1 MSTLEYKLLCL
12 LTHTDCQS
20 LLTVFADCTYLF
32 TDYSDGL
39 WLLIRLAQ
47 ELYKLYLNAFTASS
61 Y

>member
-1 MSTLEYKLLCL
+1 MSTLEYKV
-12 LTHTDCQS
+12 TMFTDRNDCQS